1 MPKEKPDSRSRIDAL
16 IKELKTYGQEEDARA
31 LKLVDT
37 LMREYAYTED
47 PLSKD
52 AEDLGISLRE
62 VVNEWITCRKIM
74 PPKSETFLEIA
85 AEVTDPVE
93 WAALMLTKAPRP
105 GMTVGEAMDAVK
117 FIVREAIEKSNK
129 KGK

>member
-1 MPKEKPDSRSRIDAL
+1 
-16 IKELKTYGQEEDARA
+16 
-31 LKLVDT
+31 
-37 LMREYAYTED
+37 
-47 PLSKD
+47 
-52 AEDLGISLRE
+52 
-62 VVNEWITCRKIM
+62 M